1 MKYDMEH
8 IFIESLKKGTYPHAF
23 LISCADILR
32 AEELAFKAALCICR
46 KNSREELLNYPNFML
61 IEPFQLVK
69 REDRID
75 FKREILI
82 PPDNGRDRVI
92 LFKNAHQIPE
102 NVQNAILKTLEE
114 PPDATVLL
122 LSGIETGLL
131 PTVRSR
137 CTKLRLAP
145 LDDEAMRKELSLQ
158 GIDEVTDDLLSISQG
173 ALFRAVALCGESSS
187 RGLYDKAV
195 ELVLLA
201 KSMQGG
207 WNIPD
212 KWLKDRD
219 MVCDILEYM
228 LSFIRE
234 MMFWH
239 DGLENISSNAQKNA
253 PKFTLKQLYG
263 FKQAIIAVLK
273 RLKSLNVR
281 TEEAMD
287 YLMAR
292 FMEIAS

>member
-1 MKYDMEH
+1 MRALIDKARFAPLDLRVKVYIIDEAHML
-8 IFIESLKKGTYPHAF
+8 SNSAF
-23 LISCADILR
+23 N
-32 AEELAFKAALCICR
+32 AL
-46 KNSREELLNYPNFML
+46 
-61 IEPFQLVK
+61 
-69 REDRID
+69 
-75 FKREILI
+75 
-82 PPDNGRDRVI
+82 
-92 LFKNAHQIPE
+92 
-102 NVQNAILKTLEE
+102 LKTLEE

>member
-1 MKYDMEH
+1 MER
-8 IFIESLKKGTYPHAF
+8 IFIESLKKGRYPHAF

-32 AEELAFKAALCICR
+32 AEDLAFKAALCICG

-61 IEPFQLVK
+61 IEPLQLVK

-82 PPDNGRDRVI
+82 PSDNGKDRVI
-92 LFKNAHQIPE
+92 LFKNAHQMPE

-122 LSGIETGLL
+122 LSGVETGLL

-145 LDDEAMRKELSLQ
+145 LGDEAMREELSLQ
-158 GIDEVTDDLLSISQG
+158 GVDEIPDDLLRISQG
-173 ALFRAVALCGESSS
+173 ALFRALALCGDPFGRS
-187 RGLYDKAV
+187 LYDKAV

-201 KSMQGG
+201 KSMRGG

-212 KWLKDRD
+212 KWLKERD

-234 MMFWH
+234 MMLWH
-239 DGLENISSNAQKNA
+239 DGIENISPDAQIYA

-263 FKQAIIAVLK
+263 LKRAIITVLR